1 MEKKRIAWLD
11 YARSIAIICVC
22 FCHSTEVFYYLILT
36 GISETTCAM
45 WILQNSLYT
54 IGRLGVPI
62 FLMLTGALM
71 LNKEIKPNDFYRN
84 YLFPLFI
91 TTEVWII
98 INNLFN
104 CFISNV
110 SFELKPL
117 IKKMIFLDY
126 PDLSHMWYMPM
137 ILGLYFAIPFLS
149 IVVKNTKLN
158 DFFWPAGLV
167 FSFCFVLPTINIVI
181 GKNYSTVLTLSFL
194 GGTYGLY
201 VLLGYYIYTAKLN
214 MSKKQS
220 YLYFSSHLSHHRLY
234 NMLYINT
241 IFSQN
246 HFYGIHLHSF

>member
-1 MEKKRIAWLD
+1 
-11 YARSIAIICVC
+11 
-22 FCHSTEVFYYLILT
+22 
-36 GISETTCAM
+36 
-45 WILQNSLYT
+45 
-54 IGRLGVPI
+54 
-62 FLMLTGALM
+62 
-71 LNKEIKPNDFYRN
+71 
-84 YLFPLFI
+84 
-91 TTEVWII
+91 
-98 INNLFN
+98 
-104 CFISNV
+104 
-110 SFELKPL
+110 
-117 IKKMIFLDY
+117 MIFLDY